1 MAREQYDTTWRDYY
15 EILQV
20 HLKAEQEVISAA
32 YRRLAL
38 MYHPDRN
45 HSPEAERKFKEINE
59 ANEVLSDS
67 ARRATYDLAYS
78 RYQSGQEQQSTYESS
93 QESGHRNYQEEEHTI
108 RTHRERQAPE
118 SDDSWYYEN
127 TEGESQPAESSYAY
141 HPPPDNVLSFGFL
154 KYLIN
159 GLANRLAPDPDES
172 QRILPW
178 PSWKW
183 QRVWLMASPV
193 LAGLSFLF
201 ALFSGAWGIAIF
213 AAFFLS
219 ASIYSGKMT
228 GWMREASEAPRA
240 ARIAGGVSITL
251 SGVSWALGIGYV
263 VFAVI
268 MFVFMFRL
276 MGVMLMSMLEGSLG
290 GRR

>member
-1 MAREQYDTTWRDYY
+1 MAREQYDTTWKDYY

-38 MYHPDRN
+38 MYHPDKN
-45 HSPEAERKFKEINE
+45 QSPEAERKFKEINE

-67 ARRATYDLAYS
+67 VRRATYDLAYS
-78 RYQSGQEQQSTYESS
+78 RYQSGQEQKSAY
-93 QESGHRNYQEEEHTI
+93 YQDDEQTT
-108 RTHRERQAPE
+108 RTHSEHKAPE
-118 SDDSWYYEN
+118 AEDSWYHEN
-127 TEGESQPAESSYAY
+127 NEWESQPAESSYAY
-141 HPPPDNVLSFGFL
+141 RPPPDNVFSFGFL

-193 LAGLSFLF
+193 LAALSFLF
-201 ALFSGAWGIAIF
+201 ALFSGAWGFAIF
-213 AAFFLS
+213 AALFLS
-219 ASIYSGKMT
+219 ASIYSGRMT
-228 GWMREASEAPRA
+228 AWMREASEAPRA
-240 ARIAGGVSITL
+240 ARFAGGVSIAL
-251 SGVSWALGIGYV
+251 SGVSWALGIGYL
-263 VFAVI
+263 VFAIV
-268 MFVFMFRL
+268 MFVFIFRVA
-276 MGVMLMSMLEGSLG
+276 GVMLMSMLEGGIG